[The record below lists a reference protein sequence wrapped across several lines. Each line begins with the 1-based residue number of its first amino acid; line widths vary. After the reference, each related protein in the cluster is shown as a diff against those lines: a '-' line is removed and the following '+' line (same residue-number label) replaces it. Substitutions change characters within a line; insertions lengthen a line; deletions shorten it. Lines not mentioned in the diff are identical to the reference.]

1 MLLDTPPIPPTDDQ
15 ANNQPDDQVD
25 PIAWIA
31 RDELQRAQQ
40 LQKAGLRLE
49 ADGERLRWITHPA
62 IAQLAADNL
71 AAITAKRQTAAL
83 QPGQTI
89 TLENVD
95 EQTDAATSEL
105 RVLMK
110 KKLKDDYQR
119 YYSTFGF
126 VASGKNW
133 ILPHDRDKR
142 AVAIRD
148 LLLPALLTHGLGADT
163 DTGTAVWQA
172 IFDALAPALTLA
184 DTTKRARTEQVATTT
199 PQNGQVE
206 KVLRAIIHLVKAQWP
221 DGWEAML
228 RVYGFVRES
237 N

>member
-1 MLLDTPPIPPTDDQ
+1 M
-15 ANNQPDDQVD
+15 
-25 PIAWIA
+25 
-31 RDELQRAQQ
+31 
-40 LQKAGLRLE
+40 
-49 ADGERLRWITHPA
+49 
-62 IAQLAADNL
+62 
-71 AAITAKRQTAAL
+71 
-83 QPGQTI
+83 
-89 TLENVD
+89 
-95 EQTDAATSEL
+95 
-105 RVLMK
+105 
-110 KKLKDDYQR
+110 
-119 YYSTFGF
+119 
-126 VASGKNW
+126 
-133 ILPHDRDKR
+133 
-142 AVAIRD
+142 
-148 LLLPALLTHGLGADT
+148 LTHGLGADT